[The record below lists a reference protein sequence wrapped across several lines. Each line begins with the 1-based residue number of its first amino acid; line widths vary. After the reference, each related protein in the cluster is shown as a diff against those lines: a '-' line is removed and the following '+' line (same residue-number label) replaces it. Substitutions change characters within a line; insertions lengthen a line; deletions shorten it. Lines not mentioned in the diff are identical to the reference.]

1 MKNLINEDIQTMKY
15 LFGYKPGKVLSEQA
29 LAPQNTGGAPAG
41 VTAAA
46 TPEEVIKQI
55 QTILKTKYK
64 QNLGT
69 AGPNKD
75 GIDGKW
81 GNLTQTAFEAVSK
94 NIKPATTTA
103 GGGTQQPVT
112 SGTTTTG
119 GATGAPT
126 GAPTGATGQPT
137 GATGQP
143 TGEVPKH
150 GEKLVGKDG
159 KTTIYDGPNKK
170 YISDTDWMTLYNMDG
185 TQKISGASKV
195 DDIIDDGQ
203 PQLNQGSQQA
213 LSGQLT
219 PQQIRQQ
226 SRFDQRLERQARRNT
241 RRAGQ
246 QGQQ

>member
-1 MKNLINEDIQTMKY
+1 MKHLINEDIQTMKY

-29 LAPQNTGGAPAG
+29 VVPPTPATGTQ
-41 VTAAA
+41 TAAA
-46 TPEEVIKQI
+46 TTPEEVIKQI

-75 GIDGKW
+75 GVDGKW
-81 GNLTQTAFEAVSK
+81 GNLTQTAFEAATK
-94 NIKPATTTA
+94 NIKPATPAA
-103 GGGTQQPVT
+103 GGT
-112 SGTTTTG
+112 
-119 GATGAPT
+119 
-126 GAPTGATGQPT
+126 ATGQPT

-143 TGEVPKH
+143 KSDVMQTGEKVSD
-150 GEKLVGKDG
+150 V
-159 KTTIYDGPNKK
+159 TGP
-170 YISDTDWMTLYNMDG
+170 
-185 TQKISGASKV
+185 SKA

-226 SRFDQRLERQARRNT
+226 ARFDQRLSRQARRNT

>member
-1 MKNLINEDIQTMKY
+1 MKHLINEDIQTMKY

-29 LAPQNTGGAPAG
+29 VVPPTPATGTQ
-41 VTAAA
+41 TAAA
-46 TPEEVIKQI
+46 TTPEEVIKQI

-75 GIDGKW
+75 GVDGKW
-81 GNLTQTAFEAVSK
+81 GNLTQTAFEAATK
-94 NIKPATTTA
+94 NIKPATPAA
-103 GGGTQQPVT
+103 GGT
-112 SGTTTTG
+112 STG
-119 GATGAPT
+119 Q
-126 GAPTGATGQPT
+126 PTGATGQPT

-143 TGEVPKH
+143 TGATGQPTGATGQPTGATGQPKSDVMQT
-150 GEKLVGKDG
+150 GEKVSDV
-159 KTTIYDGPNKK
+159 TGP
-170 YISDTDWMTLYNMDG
+170 
-185 TQKISGASKV
+185 SKA

-226 SRFDQRLERQARRNT
+226 ARFDQRLSRQARRNT

>member
-1 MKNLINEDIQTMKY
+1 MKHLINEDIQTMKY

-29 LAPQNTGGAPAG
+29 VVPPTPATGTQ
-41 VTAAA
+41 TAAA
-46 TPEEVIKQI
+46 TTPEEVIKQI

-75 GIDGKW
+75 GVDGKW
-81 GNLTQTAFEAVSK
+81 GNLTQTAFEAATK
-94 NIKPATTTA
+94 NIKPATPAA
-103 GGGTQQPVT
+103 GGT
-112 SGTTTTG
+112 
-119 GATGAPT
+119 ATGQ
-126 GAPTGATGQPT
+126 PTGATGQPT

-143 TGEVPKH
+143 TGATGQPTGATGQPKSDVMQT
-150 GEKLVGKDG
+150 GEKVSDV
-159 KTTIYDGPNKK
+159 TGP
-170 YISDTDWMTLYNMDG
+170 
-185 TQKISGASKV
+185 SKA

-226 SRFDQRLERQARRNT
+226 ARFDQRLSRQARRNT

>member
-1 MKNLINEDIQTMKY
+1 MKHLINEDIQTMKY

-29 LAPQNTGGAPAG
+29 VVPPTPATGTQ
-41 VTAAA
+41 TAAA
-46 TPEEVIKQI
+46 TTPEEVIKQI

-75 GIDGKW
+75 GVDGKW
-81 GNLTQTAFEAVSK
+81 GNLTQTAFEAATK
-94 NIKPATTTA
+94 NIKPATPAA
-103 GGGTQQPVT
+103 GGT
-112 SGTTTTG
+112 S
-119 GATGAPT
+119 
-126 GAPTGATGQPT
+126 TGQPT

-143 TGEVPKH
+143 KSDVMQTGEKVSD
-150 GEKLVGKDG
+150 V
-159 KTTIYDGPNKK
+159 TGP
-170 YISDTDWMTLYNMDG
+170 
-185 TQKISGASKV
+185 SKA

-226 SRFDQRLERQARRNT
+226 ARFDQRLSRQARRNT

>member
-1 MKNLINEDIQTMKY
+1 MKHLINEDIQTMKY

-29 LAPQNTGGAPAG
+29 VVPPTPATGTQ
-41 VTAAA
+41 TAAA
-46 TPEEVIKQI
+46 TTPEEVIKQI

-75 GIDGKW
+75 GVDGKW
-81 GNLTQTAFEAVSK
+81 GNLTQTAFEAATK
-94 NIKPATTTA
+94 NIKPATPAA
-103 GGGTQQPVT
+103 GGT
-112 SGTTTTG
+112 STG
-119 GATGAPT
+119 Q
-126 GAPTGATGQPT
+126 PTGATGQPT

-143 TGEVPKH
+143 TGATGQPKSDVMQT
-150 GEKLVGKDG
+150 GEKVSDV
-159 KTTIYDGPNKK
+159 TGP
-170 YISDTDWMTLYNMDG
+170 
-185 TQKISGASKV
+185 SKA

-226 SRFDQRLERQARRNT
+226 ARFDQRLSRQARRNT

>member
-1 MKNLINEDIQTMKY
+1 MKHLINEDIQTMKY

-29 LAPQNTGGAPAG
+29 VVPPTPATGTQ
-41 VTAAA
+41 TAAA
-46 TPEEVIKQI
+46 TTPEEVIKQI

-75 GIDGKW
+75 GVDGKW
-81 GNLTQTAFEAVSK
+81 GNLTQTAFEAATK
-94 NIKPATTTA
+94 NIKPATPAA
-103 GGGTQQPVT
+103 GGT
-112 SGTTTTG
+112 
-119 GATGAPT
+119 ATGQ
-126 GAPTGATGQPT
+126 PTGATGQPT

-143 TGEVPKH
+143 TGATGQPKSDVMQT
-150 GEKLVGKDG
+150 GEKVSDV
-159 KTTIYDGPNKK
+159 TGP
-170 YISDTDWMTLYNMDG
+170 
-185 TQKISGASKV
+185 SKA

-226 SRFDQRLERQARRNT
+226 ARFDQRLSRQARRNT

>member
-1 MKNLINEDIQTMKY
+1 MKHLINEDIQTMKY

-29 LAPQNTGGAPAG
+29 VAPPTPATGTQ
-41 VTAAA
+41 TAAA
-46 TPEEVIKQI
+46 TTPEEVIKKI

-75 GIDGKW
+75 GVDGKW
-81 GNLTQTAFEAVSK
+81 GNLTQTAFEAATK
-94 NIKPATTTA
+94 NIKTPPAA
-103 GGGTQQPVT
+103 GATSSPVS
-112 SGTTTTG
+112 SGTTTTA
-119 GATGAPT
+119 GATTSSVSSGTTTTA
-126 GAPTGATGQPT
+126 GAT
-137 GATGQP
+137 

-170 YISDTDWMTLYNMDG
+170 FVLDTEWMALYNPDG
-185 TQKISGASKV
+185 SQKITGASKA

-203 PQLNQGSQQA
+203 PQLNSGSQQA

-226 SRFDQRLERQARRNT
+226 ARFDQRLARQARRNT

>member
-1 MKNLINEDIQTMKY
+1 MKHLINEDIQTMKY

-29 LAPQNTGGAPAG
+29 VVPPTPATGTQ
-41 VTAAA
+41 TAAA
-46 TPEEVIKQI
+46 TTPEEVIKQI

-75 GIDGKW
+75 GVDGKW
-81 GNLTQTAFEAVSK
+81 GNLTQTAFEAATK
-94 NIKPATTTA
+94 NIKPATPAA
-103 GGGTQQPVT
+103 GGT
-112 SGTTTTG
+112 
-119 GATGAPT
+119 
-126 GAPTGATGQPT
+126 ATGQPT

-143 TGEVPKH
+143 KSDVMQTGEKVSD
-150 GEKLVGKDG
+150 V
-159 KTTIYDGPNKK
+159 TGP
-170 YISDTDWMTLYNMDG
+170 
-185 TQKISGASKV
+185 SKA

-203 PQLNQGSQQA
+203 PKLNQGSQQA

-226 SRFDQRLERQARRNT
+226 ARFDQRLSRQARRNT